1 MPNRRVYSP
10 TRRDLLKG
18 GAALWTLSCLPN
30 GVMAADDGPLTI
42 EAREGTAELWE
53 EGGPKADIWG
63 YEGRVPGPV
72 IWVRQGE
79 TLPVRFVNRLKQPST
94 IHWHGIRLDN
104 AYDGVAGLTQEAV
117 EPGQSFDYR
126 IKAPDAG
133 TFWYHPHNRSWEQL
147 ARGLYGVLIVEEA
160 GAKAY
165 DRELLFVFDD
175 WRLNEERQIDEA
187 SFGNLHDWSHAGRL
201 GNVLTTNGLPYFKER
216 ARPGERLR
224 VRVVNTANARV
235 LSFRFSR
242 LKPQVIALDGQPV
255 APYELEADTLVIAP
269 SQRADLIVDVPS
281 NPGVFKVEE
290 VSGAPFSA
298 GEIVAEGAAITRD
311 KPLPGDISLSP
322 NPLNRSLSFDDALAV
337 DLLMQGGAMGGLR
350 EASLNGETKDLRSL
364 AQEGKVWAFNGIVG
378 SHHDQAL
385 FSVARGRTIRMPII
399 NDTSFPHAMHIHG
412 HHFKVLS
419 RNGVKPARE
428 IWHDTVLTEPGEK
441 VEVAFVADNP
451 GKWMIHCHML
461 EHQAAGMTARF
472 EVA

>member
-1 MPNRRVYSP
+1 MACSR
-10 TRRDLLKG
+10 
-18 GAALWTLSCLPN
+18 LPN
-30 GVMAADDGPLTI
+30 GAIASEGEPLTI

-72 IWVRQGE
+72 IWIPQGE
-79 TLPVRFVNRLKQPST
+79 TLPLRFVNRLKQPST

-117 EPGQSFDYR
+117 EPGESFDYQV
-126 IKAPDAG
+126 KAPDAG
-133 TFWYHPHNRSWEQL
+133 TYWYHPHNRSWEQL
-147 ARGLYGVLIVEEA
+147 ARGLYGVLIVQEA

-235 LSFRFSR
+235 LSFRFSKLR
-242 LKPQVIALDGQPV
+242 PRVIALDGQPV
-255 APYELEADTLVIAP
+255 APYELADDTLLIAP
-269 SQRADLIVDVPS
+269 SQRADLIVDVPHEG
-281 NPGVFKVEE
+281 GVFKVDE
-290 VSGAPFSA
+290 VSGAPFAA
-298 GEIVAEGAAITRD
+298 GEIAAGGPVMQRET
-311 KPLPGDISLSP
+311 PLPEDIALP
-322 NPLNRSLSFDDALAV
+322 ANPLNRFLSLGDALSA
-337 DLLMQGGAMGGLR
+337 DLLMQGGAMGGLSQ
-350 EASLNGETKDLRSL
+350 ATLHGETKDLRSL

-378 SHHDQAL
+378 SHHDPAL
-385 FSVARGRTIRMPII
+385 FSVARGRTVRMPMM

-412 HHFKVLS
+412 HHFTVLS
-419 RNGVKPARE
+419 RNGAKPTRE
-428 IWHDTVLTEPGEK
+428 VWHDTVLMEPGEK
-441 VEVAFVADNP
+441 VEIAFVADNP

-461 EHQAAGMTARF
+461 EHQAAGMTAWF